1 MPCGHTRLHSPQS
14 VHRACHVESTDD
26 MEHLLLKGIRICLLC
41 TVELV
46 AVKYTLAAAAGRTD
60 ISAGIAADALAQFAL
75 EISKTLLRAHRLN
88 PLYLGETLLILRILR
103 LADQLVIDLMLLAL
117 ADMAAAQH
125 RICVRAGLFS

>member
-1 MPCGHTRLHSPQS
+1 
-14 VHRACHVESTDD
+14 
-26 MEHLLLKGIRICLLC
+26 MEHLLLKGIHICLLC

-46 AVKYTLAAAAGRTD
+46 AVKYTLTAAAGRAD
-60 ISAGIAADALAQFAL
+60 ISAGVTADALAQFAL
-75 EISKTLLRAHRLN
+75 EIRKTLLRAHRLN

-125 RICVRAGLFS
+125 CICIGTCLFSRCGLKL